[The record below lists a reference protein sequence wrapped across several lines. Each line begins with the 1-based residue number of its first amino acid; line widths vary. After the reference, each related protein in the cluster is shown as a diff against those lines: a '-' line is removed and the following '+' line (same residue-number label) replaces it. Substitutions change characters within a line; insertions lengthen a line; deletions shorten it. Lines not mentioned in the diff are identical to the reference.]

1 MKAVATVLAV
11 LMAGAAAA
19 QPGPAKSH
27 ATGAPVRVSEG
38 RETIPTYAEGP
49 PDPNPPF
56 DLFSSGRFNYP
67 YPLRENLTE
76 RRAPR
81 VWRTLTLENEHL
93 RVTVLPDLG
102 GRLWRSIDKAN
113 GLSMFYANPSLKF
126 ANVAYRGAW
135 ATFGIEFNFPVSHN
149 WVTSSPVDFAT
160 TTDPDGSAAIVVG
173 NIDLVYGMQW
183 RVELRLRPGRAALEQ
198 TTTLYNRTDLRHR
211 FYWWT
216 NAAVEAWDDSKLIY
230 PMELTASHGFT
241 EVNTWPVA
249 QDGVDLSRPG
259 NHKKGPVSLFS
270 HGSREPFIGVYHE
283 RTHAGVAHYAEVVDL
298 PARKVWSWGADA
310 DGLDWRKAL
319 SDNDSAE
326 VEIQAGLFR
335 NQETYGF
342 LGPQETVRFRETWL
356 PVRDLGGFVRVTPEA
371 VLNVERA
378 REAGREQLVVGLGVT
393 QALVG
398 GRLRILDGARVLAE
412 EHLSL
417 TPERVFTKSYAALPP
432 AVRYTVEVRD
442 GEGRSLVRHTE
453 GIYESVLLAEAKLGA
468 QDPPRVRKPED
479 RTEGDYLALGESQER
494 EGKQL
499 VALATYA
506 EGLGRFSGS
515 FALSKARGRLAL
527 ALKRYDEAVAWLRKA
542 EVQVSNESEVEYLLG
557 TGLLGLGD
565 EDSGRGHLE
574 RALRSSNLRPAAL
587 LQLGRMRARAGD
599 LAGALA
605 HVQRAIR
612 ERPRSVRAGIFE
624 VILLRRL
631 GDRQEATARLALW
644 QREDP
649 TSSTLRNE
657 AVSLGAED
665 ATLSSHL
672 AGDPQ
677 RVIEVA
683 VDYMELGA
691 WDDAVDVLARSYPTG
706 EDVHAE
712 PGARAPQDHPEVRYY
727 LGYGR
732 EKLGLPAIEVF
743 AAASRLST
751 AYVFPQRASS
761 LPVLRRAVEANPKD
775 STVHF
780 LLGSLYLSGGQSDLA
795 VAEWE
800 EARRLEPGIPI
811 LHRNLGLTL
820 LHAQEKPE
828 RALEVLRE
836 GSRVDP
842 ENIEIY
848 QALDQVLGLLGR
860 PAAER
865 VAAFEA
871 FPRPEA
877 MPGALVFKRALA
889 LVEAGRY
896 AEAKALFPGRFF
908 AREEFGT
915 NPRQVFVEVKLQAA
929 LALGR
934 NNDCAGAREGILGLG
949 REEAGVAFTKDG
961 LSAFVDSPRIQ
972 FLVGEA
978 LAVCGDEAGARA
990 SWRKAAEASDSYPN
1004 PNLAFALLAAK
1015 RLGGNAPERVRPKVE
1030 VAVLA
1035 WTNRLTVGTNFPGPN
1050 ASGQGL
1056 MLKAL
1061 GRDTEARAKLRQAL
1075 LLPDK
1080 AMSHYLSRA
1089 ALSEIGGQ

>member
-1 MKAVATVLAV
+1 LEEHCIVILKHKGDL
-11 LMAGAAAA
+11 
-19 QPGPAKSH
+19 
-27 ATGAPVRVSEG
+27 R
-38 RETIPTYAEGP
+38 
-49 PDPNPPF
+49 PDLNPPF
-56 DLFSSGRFNYP
+56 DLFTSGRFNYP
-67 YPLRENLTE
+67 YTLRENLTD

-102 GRLWRSIDKAN
+102 GRLWRCIDKAN

-149 WVTSSPVDFAT
+149 WMTSSPVDFAT
-160 TTDPDGSAAIVVG
+160 TRDPEGSAAIVVG

-183 RVELRLRPGRAALEQ
+183 RVEMRLRPGRKALEQ

-241 EVNTWPVA
+241 EVNTWPISRE
-249 QDGVDLSRPG
+249 GVDLSRPG
-259 NHKKGPVSLFS
+259 NHRKGPVSLFS
-270 HGSREPFIGVYHE
+270 HGSREPFMGVYHE
-283 RTHAGVAHYAEVVDL
+283 RTHAGVAHHAELAEL
-298 PARKVWSWGADA
+298 PARKVWSWGVDA

-342 LGPQETVRFRETWL
+342 LEPQETVRFRETWL
-356 PVRDLGGFVRVTPEA
+356 PVRDIGGFVRVTPEA
-371 VLNVERA
+371 VLNVERKGD
-378 REAGREQLVVGLGVT
+378 AGGEGVVVGFGVT
-393 QALVG
+393 QAVANG
-398 GRLRILDGARVLAE
+398 QLRILDGTRLLAE
-412 EHLSL
+412 ETVSL
-417 TPERVFTKSYAALPP
+417 TPAQVFKKTYPALPQ
-432 AVRYTVEVRD
+432 ASRYTVELRD

-453 GIYESVLLAEAKLGA
+453 GTYDRTPRDEAKLGA
-468 QDPPRVRKPED
+468 QEPPRVKKPED
-479 RTEGDYLALGESQER
+479 RTEGDFLAQGESQER

-499 VALATYA
+499 IALATYV
-506 EGLGRFSGS
+506 EGLLRYSES
-515 FALSKARGRLAL
+515 FGLSKARGRLAL
-527 ALKRYDEAVAWLRKA
+527 ALKRYDEAVVWLRKA
-542 EVQVSNESEVEYLLG
+542 EARVSNDSEVAYLLG
-557 TGLLGLGD
+557 TGLVGMGD
-565 EDSGRGHLE
+565 ADSARRHFE
-574 RALRSSNLRPAAL
+574 RALRSSGLRPAAL
-587 LQLGRMRARAGD
+587 LQLGRLQAREGD
-599 LAGALA
+599 LAGALT
-605 HVQRAIR
+605 HVQRAIL
-612 ERPRSVRAGIFE
+612 ECPRSVRAGTFE

-631 GDRQEATARLALW
+631 GRREEAEARLAFW
-644 QREDP
+644 RREDP

-657 AVSLGAED
+657 AVNLGGQD
-665 ATLSSHL
+665 GGLLGQL

-683 VDYMELGA
+683 VDYMDVGA
-691 WDDAVDVLARSYPTG
+691 WDDAASVLGRTYPTG
-706 EDVHAE
+706 EGVHAE
-712 PGARAPQDHPEVRYY
+712 PGMRAPQEHPEVRYY
-727 LGYGR
+727 LAFCR
-732 EKLGLPAIEVF
+732 ERAGLPAPSPF

-761 LPVLRRAVEANPKD
+761 FPVLRRALEVNPKD
-775 STVHF
+775 PTAHF
-780 LLGSLYLSGGQSDLA
+780 LLGSLYLSGGQSDRA

-800 EARRLEPGIPI
+800 EVLRLDPRIPV

-820 LHAQEKPE
+820 LHAEHQPE

-842 ENIEIY
+842 ENVEVY

-865 VAAFEA
+865 VAAFDA
-871 FPRPEA
+871 FPRPESL
-877 MPGALVFKRALA
+877 PGALVFKRALA
-889 LVEAGRY
+889 LVEAGKY
-896 AEAKALFPGRFF
+896 DEAKALFPGRFF

-915 NPRQVFVEVKLQAA
+915 NPRQVLVEVKLQAA
-929 LALGR
+929 LAR
-934 NNDCAGAREGILGLG
+934 ARQHDCAGARDAVAGLG
-949 REEAGVAFTKDG
+949 REEPGMAFTKDG
-961 LSAFVDSPRIQ
+961 LSAFVDAPRVQ
-972 FLVGEA
+972 FLVGEV
-978 LAVCGDEAGARA
+978 LAGCGDEDGARA
-990 SWRKAAEASDSYPN
+990 QWTKAAAAGDSYPS
-1004 PNLAFALLAAK
+1004 PNLAFALQAAK
-1015 RLGGNAPERVRPKVE
+1015 RLGGGAPERVRPKVE
-1030 VAVLA
+1030 AAVAA
-1035 WTNRLTVGTNFPGPN
+1035 WTNRLVVGTNFPGPN

-1061 GRDTEARAKLRQAL
+1061 GRDAEADAKLRQAL

-1089 ALSEIGGQ
+1089 ALSEGGGR